1 MIESNN
7 MKLSFT
13 NFDIIII
20 IIIIIL
26 FLYLVVNGVN
36 FMLSEKMKKWIKKMK
51 KITLYHFES

>member
-13 NFDIIII
+13 NFDI

>member
-20 IIIIIL
+20 IIIL
-26 FLYLVVNGVN
+26 FLYLVVNSVN